1 MVGNARWYGPRRG
14 ASRRVRVLLLTPTL
28 LMAAASASAVA
39 CSSATASDSAAE
51 SSIPVAASS
60 SVSVTAAPPLLDERG
75 ERLKEALGEAGLAS
89 GLTDGTVLAVA
100 RGLCDQVA
108 AGLPEERILDTVRP
122 IATYAASV
130 SGTALSGDDAARR
143 FVETTVGSYC

>member
-1 MVGNARWYGPRRG
+1 VVGNARWYGPRRG
-14 ASRRVRVLLLTPTL
+14 ASRRARVLLIAPML
-28 LMAAASASAVA
+28 LVAASASAVA

-51 SSIPVAASS
+51 SSVPVAASS
-60 SVSVTAAPPLLDERG
+60 SVSVTTAPPVLDERG
-75 ERLKEALGEAGLAS
+75 ERLKEALDEAGLAS
-89 GLTDGTVLAVA
+89 GLTDGTVLAIA

-108 AGLPEERILDTVRP
+108 AGVPEEQILDTVRP